1 MLTDPLILTI
11 LLEGLAL
18 LLMRERSPLF
28 YLYWTAVTT
37 LTNLPVNLYLQFLFT
52 GSILEYW
59 LAVAVLEA
67 LVFTVEFLLCLA
79 YTKDKKKSA
88 KYSAVCNL
96 TSFFSGLVIL
106 QII

>member
-59 LAVAVLEA
+59 LALAVLET

-96 TSFFSGLVIL
+96 TSFLSGLVIL

>member
-52 GSILEYW
+52 GSILESW

-79 YTKDKKKSA
+79 YTKDKIKSA

-96 TSFFSGLVIL
+96 TSFLLGLVIL

>member
-79 YTKDKKKSA
+79 YTKDRKKSA

-96 TSFFSGLVIL
+96 TSFLLGLVIL

>member
-1 MLTDPLILTI
+1 MLRDPLILTI
-11 LLEGLAL
+11 LLESLAL
-18 LLMRERSPLF
+18 LLMREKSPIF
-28 YLYWTAVTT
+28 YVYWIAVTT
-37 LTNLPVNLYLQFLFT
+37 LTNIPVNLYIQLAFSGT
-52 GSILEYW
+52 NTEYW
-59 LAVAVLEA
+59 LTVAVLEA

-96 TSFFSGLVIL
+96 TSFLSGLIII

>member
-11 LLEGLAL
+11 LLEALAL
-18 LLMRERSPLF
+18 LLMKERSPLF

-37 LTNLPVNLYLQFLFT
+37 LTNLPVNLYLQLLFT

-79 YTKDKKKSA
+79 YTKDVKKSA

-96 TSFFSGLVIL
+96 TSFLSGLVIL

>member
-88 KYSAVCNL
+88 KYSAVCNR
-96 TSFFSGLVIL
+96 TSFLLGLVIL

>member
-59 LAVAVLEA
+59 LAVVVLEA

-96 TSFFSGLVIL
+96 TSFLSGLVIL

>member
-1 MLTDPLILTI
+1 MLRDPLILTI
-11 LLEGLAL
+11 LLESLAL
-18 LLMRERSPLF
+18 ILMRERSPLF
-28 YLYWTAVTT
+28 YVYWIAVTT
-37 LTNLPVNLYLQFLFT
+37 LTNIPVNLYIQLVFSGT
-52 GSILEYW
+52 NIGYW
-59 LAVAVLEA
+59 LTVAVLEA

-96 TSFFSGLVIL
+96 TSFLSGLIII